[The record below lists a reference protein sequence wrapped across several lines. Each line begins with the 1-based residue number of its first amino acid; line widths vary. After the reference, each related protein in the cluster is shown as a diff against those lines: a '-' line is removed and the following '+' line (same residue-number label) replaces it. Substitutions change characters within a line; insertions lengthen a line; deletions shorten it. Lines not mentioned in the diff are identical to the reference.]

1 MFLATTARDLE
12 STAEDGEEMVGIN
25 FTFAKDRRS
34 SVLVRQHW
42 ANRLI
47 MRSALP
53 LGLQEL
59 WTINC
64 LGGVVELDARPPT
77 VCSDCNIKP
86 KFLQDSNISK
96 HTEGANRLIKT
107 RLLCNENKASLC
119 SNQGFFAMETR
130 LLCKTMNASL
140 KSSRRSSVSLDN
152 SSVEWDS
159 GNTEVSGLVLNHFR

>member
-1 MFLATTARDLE
+1 MFLTATVKHFENGNEYGKERPR
-12 STAEDGEEMVGIN
+12 IN
-25 FTFAKDRRS
+25 FMFATDRRS
-34 SVLVRQHW
+34 SVLARQHW
-42 ANRLI
+42 ASRLI
-47 MRSALP
+47 MRAALP

-64 LGGVVELDARPPT
+64 LGSVVERDARPPT

-107 RLLCNENKASLC
+107 RLLCNENKASLY